1 MAQPTVIQG
10 PAVVSYNGYDYF
22 TQGNVVI
29 DYNYETWN
37 PATAAF
43 GKLGERLKTKMA
55 QVSFTPAGMYTA
67 ATAAKYWPNN
77 IANIGQ
83 SIFTAAALPVA
94 VSPLTGNKVT
104 FARGG
109 IVRYPALQL
118 SPLATM
124 WKEMSILC
132 LGDPALS
139 MTNVAWIQAIAATAV
154 PTTFDETKVLSPR
167 YTATLGAVFAAA
179 EPDDEGFSIEP
190 VFETKSMTLANYGR
204 VDEII
209 TSLGM
214 RAKFKP
220 LSLTEAQIA
229 TLIKLQDAAAAL
241 PGDSIGTADDL
252 VITGTGLSL
261 TLKQMGAMDASL
273 LYASGEWRQGE
284 VAFVNKVK
292 FTAGV
297 AQPLFTFA

>member
-10 PAVVSYNGYDYF
+10 PAIVTWNGYDFF

-43 GKLGERLKTKMA
+43 GKLGERLKSKMA

-83 SIFTAAALPVA
+83 SIFTAGLLPVVVA
-94 VSPLTGNKVT
+94 PLTGSKVT

-109 IVRYPALQL
+109 IVKYPALKL
-118 SPLATM
+118 SPLATL
-124 WKEMSILC
+124 WKEMSFLC
-132 LGDPALS
+132 LGDPSLT
-139 MTNVAWIQAIAATAV
+139 MTNAAWIQAIAATVV
-154 PTTFDETKVLSPR
+154 PTTFNETQVLSPR
-167 YTATLGAVFAAA
+167 YTATLGAVFTNA
-179 EPDDEGFSIEP
+179 EPDDEGFDIEP
-190 VFETKSMTLANYGR
+190 IFETKSMTLANYGR

-209 TSLGM
+209 ISIGI

-220 LSLTEAQIA
+220 LSLTEAQIE
-229 TLIKLQDAAAAL
+229 TLIKLQNAGAVL
-241 PGDSIGTADDL
+241 PGDSLGTTDDL
-252 VITGTGLSL
+252 VITGTGISL
-261 TLKQMGAMDASL
+261 TLKQMGAMDAAL
-273 LYASGEWRQGE
+273 LYGSGEWRQGE

-292 FTAGV
+292 FTAG
-297 AQPLFTFA
+297 APSALFTFA

>member
-10 PAVVSYNGYDYF
+10 PAVVTYNGYDFF

-37 PATAAF
+37 PPTAAF

-67 ATAAKYWPNN
+67 GTAAKYWPNN

-83 SIFTAAALPVA
+83 SIFSAGLLPVVVA
-94 VSPLTGNKVT
+94 PLTGNKIT

-109 IVRYPALQL
+109 ISKYPALQL
-118 SPLATM
+118 SPLATL

-132 LGDPALS
+132 LGDPALT
-139 MTNVAWIQAIAATAV
+139 MTNAAWIQAIAATVV
-154 PTTFDETKVLSPR
+154 PTTFNEAQVISPR
-167 YTATLGAVFAAA
+167 YTATLGAVFTAA
-179 EPDDEGFSIEP
+179 EPDDEGFTIEP

-204 VDEII
+204 VDEVI
-209 TSLGM
+209 TSIGM

-220 LSLTEAQIA
+220 LSLTEAQVA
-229 TLIKLQDAAAAL
+229 TLIKLQDAAAVL
-241 PGDSIGTADDL
+241 PGDSLGTADDL
-252 VITGTGLSL
+252 VITGTGFSL
-261 TLKQMGAMDASL
+261 TLKQMGAMDAAL
-273 LYASGEWRQGE
+273 VYGAGEWRQGE

-292 FTAGV
+292 FTTGV
-297 AQPLFTFA
+297 AQALFVFA